1 MGRRKQVTTTT
12 ATTNLILFF
21 QSVLQLKSIKR
32 AGWTSKAKISDPE
45 SVSDHT
51 YAMCAISMI
60 LSDVFGLDTER
71 VMKMVILHDLAESI
85 IGDYMPGEITKEKKQ
100 LEERKAMNFILSQIP
115 VITRSNYKKIW
126 QEYKVNRTDVAK
138 FVHKVDK
145 LEMALQAI
153 QYIKEGYSDRSL
165 IQFFDSARR
174 SLSNYEHDNKVYDT
188 DPIVEILNT
197 LKQSLTK

>member
-1 MGRRKQVTTTT
+1 MGRTRKQVTTT
-12 ATTNLILFF
+12 NLIPFF
-21 QSVLQLKSIKR
+21 QSVLRLKSIKR
-32 AGWTSKAKISDPE
+32 AGWVSKAKISDPE

-60 LSDVFGLDTER
+60 LSDVLGLDTER
-71 VMKMVILHDLAESI
+71 VMRMVILHDLAESI
-85 IGDYMPGEITKEKKQ
+85 IGDYMPGKITKERKQ
-100 LEERKAMNFILSQIP
+100 LEERKAMNFILCQIP
-115 VITRSNYKKIW
+115 VIMRSNYKKIW
-126 QEYKVNRTDVAK
+126 QEYQINKTDVAK

-145 LEMALQAI
+145 LEMALQAL
-153 QYIKEGYSDRSL
+153 QYIKEGYSNRLL

-174 SLSNYEHDNKVYDT
+174 SLGKYDDDKGYNN